1 MPRLPD
7 RAARG
12 GGPQP
17 PQCTRAAAHGR
28 AASHCG
34 LCGGPLRLRGGVRGG
49 ARGLHL
55 RPRARPRRASCRRNG
70 PRRKRAE
77 PGPRSR
83 GVGQGPTQAFPFRRT
98 VTWAGISAR
107 APPGNLSIVRASS
120 ILGGVSA
127 QLIGLKGVGLV

>member
-1 MPRLPD
+1 MPGLPD

-28 AASHCG
+28 AAPHCG

-55 RPRARPRRASCRRNG
+55 RSCARPRRASCHRNG

-77 PGPRSR
+77 PGPGSR
-83 GVGQGPTQAFPFRRT
+83 GVGQGPTQAFPFRT
-98 VTWAGISAR
+98 VTWAGLSAR
-107 APPGNLSIVRASS
+107 APQGNLSVVRASS

-127 QLIGLKGVGLV
+127 QLMGLKAVGLV